1 MRMKRLLWI
10 NACMR
15 GPEQSRTYAL
25 CKSFLEEWKHAN
37 PDGEVVERDLTR
49 CELKVM
55 DAQLNQLRDQTV
67 ETGKMD
73 SSLLEIPRELAEADC
88 VVVGAP
94 YWDLSFPA
102 QLKVYLEWAST
113 LNVTFHYDD
122 QGKSEGLCKADKL
135 LYITTGGGPVYNR
148 NHGYEYIKALSG
160 MLGIH
165 NTHCVAGEFLDVADG
180 PCRENMRKA
189 KEALTQLARDW

>member
-1 MRMKRLLWI
+1 MKRLLWI

-25 CKSFLEEWKHAN
+25 CKSFLDGWKQAN
-37 PDGEVVERDLTR
+37 PDGEVVERALTR

-55 DAQLNQLRDQTV
+55 DAQLNQLRDRAV
-67 ETGKMD
+67 ETGEMD
-73 SSLLEIPRELAEADC
+73 SPLLEIPRELAEADY

-113 LNVTFHYDD
+113 LGVTFRYAENG
-122 QGKSEGLCKADKL
+122 QLEGMCKADKL
-135 LYITTGGGPVYNR
+135 LYITTAGGPVTGQNF
-148 NHGYEYIKALSG
+148 GFDSVKALG
-160 MLGIH
+160 AMLGIGQAE
-165 NTHCVAGEFLDVADG
+165 CVAA
-180 PCRENMRKA
+180 ENMDVWGGPGQENLKRA
-189 KEALTQLARDW
+189 EEQLRRMAETW

>member
-1 MRMKRLLWI
+1 MKRLLWI

-15 GPEQSRTYAL
+15 KEGVSRTDEL
-25 CKSFLEEWKHAN
+25 CRAFLEAWLANN
-37 PDGEVVERDLTR
+37 PDGEVVERDLTGADLPILTAKLAV
-49 CELKVM
+49 E
-55 DAQLNQLRDQTV
+55 RDEAV
-67 ETGKMD
+67 RKGNMD
-73 SSLLEIPRELAEADC
+73 SPLVAVATEMAGADT
-88 VVVGAP
+88 VVIGAP

-102 QLKVYLEWAST
+102 VLKVYLEWAST

-189 KEALTQLARDW
+189 KEVLTQLARDW